1 MQLRFA
7 VLAGSLGVPS
17 LLSMPGHTQAQPTA
31 VTPVATTSGVN
42 FSLPTGTFRYGGSVS
57 EVIQKGYFANQ
68 AYSYQTNF
76 SGSLAYSGRSVT
88 SPFSAVY
95 SGGVQIANQSNYGT
109 TFFQSLALSQGYLT
123 RNWTFGVSD
132 VVSYLPQSPTV
143 GLSGIPG
150 AGDLGLDPVTSPGVP
165 SQDILTYNSNRI
177 SNTVTGTVSRRL
189 SGRTSISGDSSYS
202 ILHFFND
209 ASFDSRQIV
218 SDLNI
223 DHALD
228 ARTDVGAGV
237 SYSIYNY
244 DAVANSTFETRGV
257 NVHGSRRISPSLSIV
272 GSVGPQWI
280 NASSNLGIP
289 SRITVAAS
297 ASATYTRQFGTF
309 AASYTRGT
317 NGGSGVVPGAF
328 SDSLGG
334 SFSRSFGVNWSA
346 ALTGGYS
353 RTTGLGNGILTNLAA
368 TGIANDSQY
377 DSVFGG
383 AQANRRLTRSLSA
396 FASYTAFEQTY
407 GNVSVPSA
415 AVPGAL
421 NGLVQ
426 SFAFGISFYPHSLFP
441 GQF

>member
-7 VLAGSLGVPS
+7 VLVAGLACPGLIPALG
-17 LLSMPGHTQAQPTA
+17 HAQAQPTA
-31 VTPVATTSGVN
+31 VTPVSTTNGVN
-42 FSLPTGTFRYGGSVS
+42 FSMPTGTFRYGGSIS
-57 EVIQKGYFANQ
+57 EVIQKGYFSNQ
-68 AYSYQTNF
+68 DYSYQTNF
-76 SGSLAYSGRSVT
+76 SGSVAYSSRSVT
-88 SPFSAVY
+88 KPFSAVY

-123 RNWTFGVSD
+123 RNWTFGVTD

-150 AGDLGLDPVTSPGVP
+150 AGDLGPDPVTSPGVP
-165 SQDILTYNSNRI
+165 SQAILTYNSNRV
-177 SNTVTGTVSRRL
+177 SNTVTGTASRRL

-202 ILHFFND
+202 TLHFFND

-218 SDLNI
+218 SDVNV
-223 DHALD
+223 DHTLD
-228 ARTDVGAGV
+228 ARTDIGAGV

-244 DAVANSTFETRGV
+244 DAVAHSTFETRGI
-257 NVHGSRRISPSLSIV
+257 NVHGSRRINRSLSV
-272 GSVGPQWI
+272 LASVGPQWI
-280 NASSNLGIP
+280 NSSSNLGIP
-289 SRITVAAS
+289 SRLTVAAT
-297 ASATYTRQFGTF
+297 ASLTYTRQFGTF

-317 NGGSGVVPGAF
+317 NGGSGAVPGAF

-334 SFSRSFGVNWSA
+334 SFSRGFGINWSA

-353 RTTGLGNGILTNLAA
+353 RTTGLGSGLITDLAA
-368 TGIANDSQY
+368 TGIANDSRY

-383 AQANRRLTRSLSA
+383 AQVNQRLTRSLSV
-396 FASYTAFEQTY
+396 FGSYTAFEQSY
-407 GNVSVPSA
+407 SNVSASA
-415 AVPGAL
+415 ALIPGAL

-426 SFAFGISFYPHSLFP
+426 SFAFGVSFYPHSLVP